1 MILFIT
7 PIEHIT
13 KFSKKLKELSGV
25 FPYEVMKNPTYESVK
40 ERLEL
45 GDIHTLFCAPN
56 HQDFMIDTKMLKKT
70 NVKFVVTPSTGINHI
85 DVITTPSN
93 IYKG

>member
-25 FPYEVMKNPTYESVK
+25 FPYEVMENPTYESVK
-40 ERLEL
+40 QRLEL
-45 GDIHTLFCAPN
+45 GDIHTLFLCT
-56 HQDFMIDTKMLKKT
+56 QSSRFYDRYKD
-70 NVKFVVTPSTGINHI
+70 VKEN
-85 DVITTPSN
+85 
-93 IYKG
+93 KC

>member
-40 ERLEL
+40 IT
-45 GDIHTLFCAPN
+45 DAPLSP
-56 HQDFMIDTKMLKKT
+56 I
-70 NVKFVVTPSTGINHI
+70 
-85 DVITTPSN
+85 
-93 IYKG
+93 

>member
-1 MILFIT
+1 MILIIT

-25 FPYEVMKNPTYESVK
+25 FPYEVMENPTYESVK

-85 DVITTPSN
+85 DVTNTPSN